1 MKLLRTLFIVSKI
14 PSLVCNIFN
23 NCVYVLYNYNN
34 YNSGRCS
41 RCVLKPT
48 LQPQPETIT
57 GKYQLSFSSDSIYN
71 TYIHVDINIYD
82 IEYIQICQ
90 YTNIIYATLY
100 VHRSY
105 ILLKFPGRYVI
116 MNPKS

>member
-1 MKLLRTLFIVSKI
+1 MCFKANTAA
-14 PSLVCNIFN
+14 
-23 NCVYVLYNYNN
+23 
-34 YNSGRCS
+34 
-41 RCVLKPT
+41 T
-48 LQPQPETIT
+48 APETIT

-71 TYIHVDINIYD
+71 IYIHVDINIYD